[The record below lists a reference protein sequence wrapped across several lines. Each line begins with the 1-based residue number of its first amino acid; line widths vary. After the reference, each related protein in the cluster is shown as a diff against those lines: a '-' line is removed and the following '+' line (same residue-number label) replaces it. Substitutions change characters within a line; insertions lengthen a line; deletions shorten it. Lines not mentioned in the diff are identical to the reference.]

1 MGEWLELYELI
12 DEIFATSTVTR
23 TIAVTCMNPDQS
35 ATCLR
40 PSTPLLGYDQKR

>member
-1 MGEWLELYELI
+1 MDEWLELYDQI
-12 DEIFATSTVTR
+12 DEVFATITVTR

-40 PSTPLLGYDQKR
+40 PSAPLLGYDQKR